1 MVDLIAGADGTSCDC
16 IALFL
21 FDSRGPAQDCASRQ
35 RPEDL
40 QMQPGIKYVQWVVN
54 WYLHNTQHV
63 ASEGLKT
70 LRGCIFYRT
79 LPG

>member
-21 FDSRGPAQDCASRQ
+21 FDSRGPAQDCASKQ
-35 RPEDL
+35 DPEDL
-40 QMQPGIKYVQWVVN
+40 RMQPGVKYFKWVVN
-54 WYLHNTQHV
+54 WYLDHDQRFV
-63 ASEGLKT
+63 SEGLKT